1 MTSMRKYAGSSFIRL
16 EDVKARPIRAT
27 IVEVT
32 EGDYGRP
39 VLRLDSGQRFTVN
52 ATNMRTLIAA
62 FGEDDADL
70 INKRIEL
77 FAGFTK
83 YQGNEQESVLVKAVS
98 PGKGPAPKQERT
110 KPSDDMDDLIP
121 F

>member
-1 MTSMRKYAGSSFIRL
+1 MK
-16 EDVKARPIRAT
+16 
-27 IVEVT
+27 
-32 EGDYGRP
+32 
-39 VLRLDSGQRFTVN
+39 
-52 ATNMRTLIAA
+52 TLIAA

-77 FAGFTK
+77 FAGFK

-98 PGKGPAPKQERT
+98 PGKGPPRNRERT